1 MLSLGYEEYGQTRY
15 CHCDSFHDFNYIL
28 VTQGSDVGFFVS
40 SRLLL
45 RRHKILIAYRFG

>member
-15 CHCDSFHDFNYIL
+15 CYYDSFHNFNSIL

-40 SRLLL
+40 SCLLL
-45 RRHKILIAYRFG
+45 